1 MPKRKKHSDS
11 VKFAAVGIGVL
22 FLVAVLLMT
31 GMIPGLPRL
40 TFVVPG
46 WEIYNVMGGLEYD
59 TPTLQKLCTKSEDF
73 TSPNEVSTV
82 YIKGDVDDPYYG
94 FPTIMVT
101 QGGLSHVDFMGNS
114 IPNDQPA
121 MTKSVNVWNA
131 TEKKWHT
138 VILDYHIYMYT
149 VTVRTVADKKLL
161 AAGNPYIGL
170 AADWEHETLWP
181 KEWENPIGSGG
192 DKYGKE
198 FAGLV
203 WTKLVISPW
212 RWNTDTRIPPNASY
226 DLINGWAGIMD
237 TYVFKSEKRQ
247 VDNQYGSD
255 GNPSNKNPPDT
266 SAKMSIKA
274 TIADGNELPMAED
287 DGTYAN
293 TIPATQ
299 WGVVGPD
306 TRIKSS
312 VAQGYPCALGVGAQ
326 VAHDWLGAS
335 QDIFPCDVAIQYT
348 VRTDILQAHD
358 FVLQTGN
365 PPKVTWPT
373 DYFGWSEDFWTALL
387 NGLNPFGF
395 LGDYS
400 PLAWFI
406 VTLIGIAFIILIVLA
421 VFAPWV
427 LPRIFSGLRQTRD
440 FAFEGT
446 GRKKRKKGKTRF
458 YHYMCGEGCARSL

>member
-11 VKFAAVGIGVL
+11 IKFAAVGIGVL
-22 FLVAVLLMT
+22 FLVAALLMK
-31 GMIPGLPRL
+31 GMIPGSPRL

-46 WEIYNVMGGLEYD
+46 WEIYNVMGGLEID
-59 TPTLQKLCTKSEDF
+59 TPTMQKLATKPEDF
-73 TSPNEVSTV
+73 TSPNEISTV
-82 YIKGDVDDPYYG
+82 YIKGDFDNPYYG

-131 TEKKWHT
+131 TEQKWHT

-149 VTVRTVADKKLL
+149 VTVRTVADKNLVSG
-161 AAGNPYIGL
+161 GNPYIGL
-170 AADWEHETLWP
+170 AADWEHETLWL
-181 KEWENPIGSGG
+181 KEWENPAGSGG
-192 DKYGKE
+192 ANYGKE
-198 FAGLV
+198 FDGLV
-203 WTKLVISPW
+203 WTKLVVSPW
-212 RWNTDTRIPPNASY
+212 RWNTDTHAAPNASY
-226 DLINGWAGIMD
+226 NLINGWAGIMD
-237 TYVFKSEKRQ
+237 TYVFVSTKNQ

-255 GNPSNKNPPDT
+255 GSSSNKQPPDT
-266 SAKMSIKA
+266 AAKMVIKA

-287 DGTYAN
+287 DGTFAN
-293 TIPATQ
+293 TVPVTE
-299 WGVVGPD
+299 WGAVGPD

-312 VAQGYPCALGVGAQ
+312 VAQGFPCQLGAGAQ
-326 VAHDWLGAS
+326 VSHDWLGAS
-335 QDIFPCDVAIQYT
+335 QDIWPCDVAIQYT
-348 VRTDILQAHD
+348 VRTDVLQAHD

-373 DYFGWSEDFWTALL
+373 DYFGWSQDFWTSLL
-387 NGLNPFGF
+387 SGLNPFGF
-395 LGDYS
+395 LGAYS

-446 GRKKRKKGKTRF
+446 GRKKTRF
-458 YHYMCGEGCARSL
+458 YHHICLI